1 MNMEMPKGK
10 DNKGVENKETQEQ
23 MKVELNRLRKN
34 EERSKILSNID
45 QYDKDAMVSVKKI
58 SESKINRLTAT
69 LAGYASAIGGSVWI
83 MDQLNEIQAAGSYE
97 KQTVAGAI
105 AVGSAL
111 VIIIS
116 ELAKSMSNDNIII
129 NETRKSYMVHL
140 IDEEQKKLGDF
151 DNQNKEN
158 K

>member
-1 MNMEMPKGK
+1 MPKGK